1 MDNVTRA
8 KKIKLLIFDV
18 DGVLTS
24 GQLVFSHEGEVLKK
38 FHSQDGLGISLA
50 HKAGIQTAIITGR
63 KTAMV
68 NLRGAELKIADIY
81 QGAVN
86 KVDALLALTTKYNL
100 TLEQVGYVGDDLN
113 DLPALVRV
121 GLACAVANAVPEVKA
136 RAHVVAAREG
146 GRGAVREIIEI
157 ILKAQGKW
165 EAIIAS
171 YTEGQEL
178 EIIQ

>member
-1 MDNVTRA
+1 
-8 KKIKLLIFDV
+8 
-18 DGVLTS
+18 
-24 GQLVFSHEGEVLKK
+24 
-38 FHSQDGLGISLA
+38 
-50 HKAGIQTAIITGR
+50 
-63 KTAMV
+63 
-68 NLRGAELKIADIY
+68 
-81 QGAVN
+81 
-86 KVDALLALTTKYNL
+86 
-100 TLEQVGYVGDDLN
+100 VGYVGDDLN

-178 EIIQ
+178 EVRQ

>member
-1 MDNVTRA
+1 MDKVTRA

-24 GQLVFSHEGEVLKK
+24 GQLVFSSEGEVLKK
-38 FHSQDGLGISLA
+38 FHTQDGLGISLA

-63 KTAMV
+63 KTTMV
-68 NLRGAELKIADIY
+68 NLRGAELKIADVY

-86 KVDALLALTTKYNL
+86 KVDALLELTTKYNL

-136 RAHVVAAREG
+136 RTHVVTTREG
-146 GRGAVREIIEI
+146 GRGAVREIIEF

-171 YTEGQEL
+171 YTEGKEL
-178 EIIQ
+178 EIRQ